1 MFKKSVLFWR
11 MLDQSR
17 TTFSMIQSLA
27 DTNYIGREGEDKVIS
42 HVFIVIFFKR
52 NLRPTRSQDL
62 WCFGPW
68 RAWLKFKNQSH
79 RFNYGLSVSSLSL
92 QTQCSSSLKFQFPIF
107 LPRIN
112 FGFLQQLRFL
122 TIPGLL
128 GRPLNL
134 IFKSICF
141 ALSVSDKSFGSRESW
156 AEHSAAYYPSD
167 ARQVTSLLCNPF
179 NTQLSGQQRTNLLQ
193 LGIRRHMS
201 TRPQWMC
208 CYGVTPKPVFTE
220 YPS

>member
-1 MFKKSVLFWR
+1 

-27 DTNYIGREGEDKVIS
+27 DKNYMGKREDKVIS

-52 NLRPTRSQDL
+52 NLRPTRSRDL

-79 RFNYGLSVSSLSL
+79 RFNYGLSVSSLGL
-92 QTQCSSSLKFQFPIF
+92 QTQCSSSLQFQFPTF
-107 LPRIN
+107 LPWIN
-112 FGFLQQLRFL
+112 FGFLQQFRFL

-156 AEHSAAYYPSD
+156 AENSAAYYPSD

-208 CYGVTPKPVFTE
+208 C
-220 YPS
+220 

>member
-1 MFKKSVLFWR
+1 
-11 MLDQSR
+11 
-17 TTFSMIQSLA
+17 MIQSLA
-27 DTNYIGREGEDKVIS
+27 DKNYMGREGEDKIIS

-52 NLRPTRSQDL
+52 NLRPTRSRDL

-92 QTQCSSSLKFQFPIF
+92 QTHCSSSLRFQFPIF
-107 LPRIN
+107 LPWIN
-112 FGFLQQLRFL
+112 FGFILQQLRFL

-141 ALSVSDKSFGSRESW
+141 ALSVLNKSFGSRESW
-156 AEHSAAYYPSD
+156 AESSAAYYPSD

-208 CYGVTPKPVFTE
+208 CYGVPPKPVFTE
-220 YPS
+220 YTS